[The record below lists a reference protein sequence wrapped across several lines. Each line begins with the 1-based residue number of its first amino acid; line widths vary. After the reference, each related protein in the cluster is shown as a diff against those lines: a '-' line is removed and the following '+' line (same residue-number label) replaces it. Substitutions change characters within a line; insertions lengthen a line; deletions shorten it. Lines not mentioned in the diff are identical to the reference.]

1 MLALLLAIA
10 VMILVF
16 GWMLFADR
24 LAPGE
29 PADKTDEM
37 VQKLEISLED
47 LHDQGINVDEPIL
60 WNYLFVHREYPQLGK
75 FMEHMKRS
83 GYEIAEVNEVNDGQ
97 TGLVDYEIRL
107 QIRESHTPESLA
119 KKLSEMKHLAAQ
131 WQIDLF
137 DGWYPEGY
145 GERGEQV
152 SH

>member
-47 LHDQGINVDEPIL
+47 LRDQGINVDEPIL

-119 KKLSEMKHLAAQ
+119 KKLSEMKHLAAK

-145 GERGEQV
+145 GERREGV